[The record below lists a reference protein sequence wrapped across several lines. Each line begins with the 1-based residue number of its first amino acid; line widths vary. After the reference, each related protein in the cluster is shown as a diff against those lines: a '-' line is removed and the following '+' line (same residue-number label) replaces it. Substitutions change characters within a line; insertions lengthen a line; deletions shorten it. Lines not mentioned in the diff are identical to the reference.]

1 MDQLN
6 EKTGTWRSSRS
17 NYGRLINYDH
27 FRPRVF
33 HINNLKNNDIDH
45 LYGLS
50 VFMELV
56 FYFWP
61 GFFNHMDNWSG
72 TTPSLVDNVVHL
84 GRKGKEHEIV
94 LF

>member
-33 HINNLKNNDIDH
+33 HINDLKNNNMITFRERCTKK
-45 LYGLS
+45 S
-50 VFMELV
+50 
-56 FYFWP
+56 
-61 GFFNHMDNWSG
+61 
-72 TTPSLVDNVVHL
+72 
-84 GRKGKEHEIV
+84 
-94 LF
+94 

>member
-6 EKTGTWRSSRS
+6 EKTDTWRSSRS

-33 HINNLKNNDIDH
+33 HINN
-45 LYGLS
+45 
-50 VFMELV
+50 
-56 FYFWP
+56 FWP
-61 GFFNHMDNWSG
+61 GVFNHMDNWSG

-84 GRKGKEHEIV
+84 MGDMDPLFDDRCLIV
-94 LF
+94 VVVPS